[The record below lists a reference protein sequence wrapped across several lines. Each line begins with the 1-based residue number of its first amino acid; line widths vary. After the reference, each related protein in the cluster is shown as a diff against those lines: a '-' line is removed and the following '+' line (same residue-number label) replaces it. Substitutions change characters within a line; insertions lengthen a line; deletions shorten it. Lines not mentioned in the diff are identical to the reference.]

1 MNDAASR
8 VRETAAAVAALGP
21 TAAHIAELSDPALLA
36 AQSTVS
42 EHRRNL
48 DTYASWIA
56 GEIAKRS
63 HRDLGSNGLAQRHGF
78 LNAVGLVQSLS
89 QATRSE
95 ATKFVNIG
103 QLIAASSPLT
113 PDVDEPLDSASRVPA
128 TGRAIAHALLAGSVS
143 SDAADA
149 VRRGLGEAGD
159 GVAAAELEAAAQ
171 RLLTENAGRD
181 ADQLARLARR
191 MRDEIDELGI
201 ARREKER
208 RDLRYFTISRRS
220 DGMYRGSFLLDPEHG
235 QLVASAFD
243 EILSPRRG
251 GPRFVSPTARARA
264 RTLLDD
270 ERTNEQISADALF
283 DIVQLAV
290 DSDKGTVFGT
300 RRPAVRVIVTE
311 SDLKRNPDGSRRR
324 RGSHGQIEGQVDAV
338 SIETIER
345 YLCDA
350 GTITV
355 GMDDDGQCVNVGREK
370 RLFTARQRI
379 GLAVRD
385 GGCRFPSCDRPPAW
399 CEAHHV
405 KHWQR
410 DHGETN
416 IADGIL
422 LCRRHHLLSH
432 NNHWEI
438 ERYGGEYWLQ
448 PPVSIDPKQS
458 LIEMPRKQP
467 MTAAPITN
475 DSRHERTG

>member
-1 MNDAASR
+1 MNDAASK
-8 VRETAAAVAALGP
+8 VRQTAAAVAALGP
-21 TAAHIAELSDPALLA
+21 TAAHIAELSDKALLE

-103 QLIAASSPLT
+103 QLIAASSPGT
-113 PDVDEPLDSASRVPA
+113 PVTGGLDPASQQPWSGRV
-128 TGRAIAHALLAGSVS
+128 IAHALLTGTLS

-149 VRRGLGEAGD
+149 VRRGLGHVGD
-159 GVAAAELEAAAQ
+159 GVTANDLETAAE
-171 RLLTENAGRD
+171 RLLRDNPGKD

-191 MRDEIDELGI
+191 VRDEIDEIGI
-201 ARREKER
+201 ARRERER
-208 RDLRYFTISRRS
+208 RDLRFFTITRRP

-235 QLVASAFD
+235 QLVESAFD

-251 GPRFVSPTARARA
+251 GPRFVNTTERARA
-264 RTLLDD
+264 QTLLDD
-270 ERTNEQISADALF
+270 ERTNEQIAADALF

-290 DSDKGTVFGT
+290 DTDKGTVFGT
-300 RRPAVRVIVTE
+300 RRPAVWVIVTE
-311 SDLKRNPDGSRRR
+311 LDLQRNPDGSRLRP
-324 RGSHGQIEGQVDAV
+324 GGHGQIEGQVDAV

-355 GMDDDGQCVNVGREK
+355 GLDDEGQCVNVGREK

-385 GGCRFPSCDRPPAW
+385 GGCRFPQCDRPPAW

-405 KHWQR
+405 RHWHR
-410 DHGETN
+410 DRSETN
-416 IADGIL
+416 IADGVL
-422 LCRRHHLLSH
+422 LCRRHHLLLH

-438 ERYGGEYWLQ
+438 ERRGGEYWLQ
-448 PPVSIDPKQS
+448 PPVSIDPEQS
-458 LIEMPRKQP
+458 LIEMPSKQP
-467 MTAAPITN
+467 MTAALIAN
-475 DSRHERTG
+475 GERHERTG